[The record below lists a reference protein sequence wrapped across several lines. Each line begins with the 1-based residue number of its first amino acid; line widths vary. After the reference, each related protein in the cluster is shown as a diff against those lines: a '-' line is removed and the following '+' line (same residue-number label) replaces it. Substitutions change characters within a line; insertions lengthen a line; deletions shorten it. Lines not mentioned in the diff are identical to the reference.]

1 MARLAAPE
9 NAPKM
14 AEQMAVNA
22 DLTSRIPQK
31 YLIQN
36 QSGLRVYYWADE
48 VTPVTF
54 DACDARC
61 STSVKHCN
69 WLNAVEM
76 NPDESREVDVACAAP
91 FWSMYVWQDQLHIL
105 QESGHPPRSCNLAT
119 GVSETL
125 KVNPARRLL
134 NIMMTG
140 KHGGA
145 KKVGNVINL
154 HFEGNWMPIQVTFP
168 EAS

>member
-1 MARLAAPE
+1 M
-9 NAPKM
+9 
-14 AEQMAVNA
+14 V
-22 DLTSRIPQK
+22 
-31 YLIQN
+31 
-36 QSGLRVYYWADE
+36 
-48 VTPVTF
+48 
-54 DACDARC
+54 
-61 STSVKHCN
+61 
-69 WLNAVEM
+69 
-76 NPDESREVDVACAAP
+76 
-91 FWSMYVWQDQLHIL
+91 
-105 QESGHPPRSCNLAT
+105 QESGHPPRSFNLAT

-168 EAS
+168 VASQLDGYHRISPHLEKALNVV